1 MVAVTD
7 YFPNKD
13 GYICDGQVI
22 GFCYA
27 DDVTMAA
34 GNWVKPGVT
43 RQHYIGVAN
52 CLTKNG
58 AFGMCLRTPS
68 AVGDVIPVAFGGI
81 VKTIASGTIVIGD
94 LVGSSATTATTIV
107 RVWAENTDSANYLHN
122 AGTAHILGTALQSNT
137 ALTADEILVMLG
149 KYC

>member
-1 MVAVTD
+1 MVAVD
-7 YFPNKD
+7 FFPNKD

-27 DDVTMAA
+27 DDVTMTA
-34 GNWVKPGVT
+34 GTYVKPGST
-43 RQHYIGVAN
+43 QSHYVGVATSTVAN
-52 CLTKNG
+52 D
-58 AFGMCLRTPS
+58 AIGMCLRAPS
-68 AVGDVIPVAFGGI
+68 AIGDVVPVAFAGV

-94 LVGSSATTATTIV
+94 LVGNSLTTITTVV
-107 RVWAENTDSANYLHN
+107 RAYAEAANSNAYLFN
-122 AGTAHILGTALQSNT
+122 AGTRHFLGTALQSNT